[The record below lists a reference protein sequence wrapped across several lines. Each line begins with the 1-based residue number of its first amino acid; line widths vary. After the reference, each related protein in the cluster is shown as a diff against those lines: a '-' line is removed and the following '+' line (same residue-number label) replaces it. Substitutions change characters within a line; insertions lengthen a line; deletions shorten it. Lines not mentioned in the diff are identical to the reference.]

1 MKSTL
6 EGLQRL
12 LSKPRSRKEPVT
24 AEMLQRLVDS
34 VSEPPAL
41 TEVRLVAICLLA
53 YAGFL
58 RMDEVQ
64 KLRCCNIKFF
74 EEKMEITVT
83 SSKTDQYRQGSV
95 ILIAKSKHATC
106 PVSMLQKYFELGKLD
121 PASESRLFRG
131 ITRSKNGESLRA
143 NGALSYTRIR
153 ELVLRKIHALGYDE
167 KAFSLHSFRAGGG
180 TTAATNTPGLPERH
194 IKRHRRWRS
203 ERAKDSYIKDSE
215 RSRLMVSES
224 LGM

>member
-1 MKSTL
+1 
-6 EGLQRL
+6 
-12 LSKPRSRKEPVT
+12 
-24 AEMLQRLVDS
+24 
-34 VSEPPAL
+34 
-41 TEVRLVAICLLA
+41 
-53 YAGFL
+53 
-58 RMDEVQ
+58 
-64 KLRCCNIKFF
+64 
-74 EEKMEITVT
+74 MEITVT

-95 ILIAKSKHATC
+95 IFIAKSKHATC

-131 ITRSKNGESLRA
+131 ITRSKNRESLRA
-143 NGALSYTRIR
+143 DRALSYTRIR

-167 KAFSLHSFRAGGG
+167 KAFGLYSFWAGGA
-180 TTAATNTPGLPERH
+180 TAAANTPGLPERH
-194 IKRHRRWRS
+194 LKRHGRWHS